1 MASSSKRRQVPSSRP
16 SRLWAKLVAQA
27 DDKAATD
34 TLLPVDLTADDFA
47 SLEESTQE
55 KGRAQLRQGSAGRGK
70 RAPPALPEGENDTAG
85 LTEFNRRYR
94 VHGQIDDGGMARVL
108 LARQHSLARDVAV
121 KVLQK
126 GGSTTAKL
134 LFRAEALVTAYLE
147 HPNIVPVYDAADN
160 CLVLRWVRGSSLS
173 QMIPRKP
180 EQHDKLPKLI
190 EIILRASDGIAFAH
204 SRGIIHRDIKADNIM
219 VGEFGEVLVV
229 DWGLA
234 LAIAAGPDGEWHAP
248 RLDHCPNVCAGTPG
262 CVPPEIARGDRDD
275 VGVHTDLHMLGSLL
289 YHVIAGRMPFDHRDK
304 LEALI
309 MAAGNQYRPLGEVAP
324 TASRRLID
332 ACHKAMSFLPEE
344 RGTLGEFTAE
354 LRTFLGREVA
364 RVSPETE
371 VFPSLSVDEGARSSR
386 TEAVTL
392 AKRMLRRLRGE

>member
-1 MASSSKRRQVPSSRP
+1 MASSSKRMSVPSRQP
-16 SRLWAKLVAQA
+16 SRLWAKLVEQA
-27 DDKAATD
+27 DDKSATD
-34 TLLPVDLTADDFA
+34 TLLPVDLSADDIAALEHLAPA
-47 SLEESTQE
+47 SGQQRT
-55 KGRAQLRQGSAGRGK
+55 GGRGQ
-70 RAPPALPEGENDTAG
+70 RTPPMIPEVPVDTSG
-85 LTEFNRRYR
+85 WTEFNRRYR

-108 LARQHSLARDVAV
+108 LARQLALARDVAV

-126 GGSTTAKL
+126 DGSTTSRL

-160 CLVLRWVRGSSLS
+160 CLVMRRVRGGSLS
-173 QMIPRKP
+173 RMVPRKP
-180 EQHDKLPKLI
+180 DPLRLPGLV
-190 EIILRASDGIAFAH
+190 ENILRACDGIAFAH

-289 YHVIAGRMPFDHRDK
+289 YHVISGRMPFDHRDK
-304 LEALI
+304 LEALLL
-309 MAAGNQYRPLGEVAP
+309 AAGNQFRPLTEFVPEV
-324 TASRRLID
+324 SQRLVA
-332 ACHKAMSFLPEE
+332 ACHRAMSFLPEE
-344 RGTLGEFTAE
+344 RGTLAEFQDA
-354 LRTFLGREVA
+354 LRTYLGRQVA
-364 RVSPETE
+364 RGSLETGVFTPVEDEPPVAPSKTDTVS
-371 VFPSLSVDEGARSSR
+371 
-386 TEAVTL
+386 L

>member
-1 MASSSKRRQVPSSRP
+1 MGSSSKRVAVPSRQP
-16 SRLWAKLVAQA
+16 SRLWAKLVEQA

-34 TLLPVDLTADDFA
+34 TLLPVDLSADDIA
-47 SLEESTQE
+47 ALEDLAPARPEVRT
-55 KGRAQLRQGSAGRGK
+55 GGRGQ
-70 RAPPALPEGENDTAG
+70 RTPPPVPELPFDTSG
-85 LTEFNRRYR
+85 WTEFNRRYR

-108 LARQHSLARDVAV
+108 LARQHALARDVAV

-126 GGSTTAKL
+126 DGTTTSRL

-160 CLVLRWVRGSSLS
+160 CLVMRRVRGGSLS
-173 QMIPRKP
+173 QMIPRQP
-180 EQHDKLPKLI
+180 DPRRLPQLV
-190 EIILRASDGIAFAH
+190 ETILRACDGIAFAH

-234 LAIAAGPDGEWHAP
+234 LSVASGPDGEWHAP

-262 CVPPEIARGDRDD
+262 CVPPEIARGDRED

-304 LEALI
+304 LEALLL
-309 MAAGNQYRPLGEVAP
+309 AAGNQYRPLGEVAP
-324 TASRRLID
+324 GTSSRLVA
-332 ACHKAMSFLPEE
+332 ACQRAMSFLPEE
-344 RGTLGEFTAE
+344 RGTLAAFQDE
-354 LRTFLGREVA
+354 LRGYLGRQVA
-364 RVSPETE
+364 RVYPETSGFRAVPATSASE
-371 VFPSLSVDEGARSSR
+371 DGGTLSLAR
-386 TEAVTL
+386 
-392 AKRMLRRLRGE
+392 RMLRRLRGD

>member
-1 MASSSKRRQVPSSRP
+1 MASSSKRRNVAVNRQP

-27 DDKAATD
+27 DDKSATD
-34 TLLPVDLTADDFA
+34 TLRPVDLSPDELRA
-47 SLEESTQE
+47 LEAVAPPE
-55 KGRAQLRQGSAGRGK
+55 RRAGRGQ
-70 RAPPALPEGENDTAG
+70 RTPPVALDMPVDTSSW
-85 LTEFNRRYR
+85 TEFNRRYR

-108 LARQHSLARDVAV
+108 RARHHALARDVAV

-126 GGSTTAKL
+126 DGSTTARL

-160 CLVLRWVRGSSLS
+160 CLVMRWVRGGSLC
-173 QMIPRKP
+173 QMAPRRP
-180 EQHDKLPKLI
+180 DLERLPQLV
-190 EIILRASDGIAFAH
+190 EIVLRVCDGIAFAH

-234 LAIAAGPDGEWHAP
+234 LAIAPGPDGEWHAP

-275 VGVHTDLHMLGSLL
+275 VGAHTDLHMLGGLL
-289 YHVIAGRMPFDHRDK
+289 YHMITGSMPFDHHDK
-304 LEALI
+304 LEALLR
-309 MAAGNQYRPLGEVAP
+309 AAGNQYRPLIEIVPAAP
-324 TASRRLID
+324 RRLVD
-332 ACHKAMSFLPEE
+332 ACQRAMSLLPGE
-344 RGTLGEFTAE
+344 RGTIADFTAE
-354 LRTFLGREVA
+354 LRTYLGREVA
-364 RVSPETE
+364 RVTPETGRFTQVAAE
-371 VFPSLSVDEGARSSR
+371 VPHSALGSD
-386 TEAVTL
+386 AVGL